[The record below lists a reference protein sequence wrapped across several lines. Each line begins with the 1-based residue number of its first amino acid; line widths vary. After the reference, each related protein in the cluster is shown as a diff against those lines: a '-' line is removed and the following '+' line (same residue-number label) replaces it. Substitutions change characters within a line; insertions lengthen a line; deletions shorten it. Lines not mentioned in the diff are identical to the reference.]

1 MVMTKLYSP
10 IIFLLFFLIFSSLA
24 MSRIEL
30 QVFAQTDN
38 RDDKIKQ
45 LENQI
50 EQYNQEI
57 TKKQSEAQSL
67 ANQVSIFELQI
78 KQSQAEI
85 DATTITIKQLISA
98 ISSKEKSISQKENEI
113 KDQNILLGAYLRQV
127 ARSDQGSL
135 LEFLLKNRKFSDFFN
150 DLNSIS
156 NIQNQIHITLSNI
169 KDLKEKLIKEKEN
182 LEEDKIEQE
191 QLKRIQIRQ
200 KASIESTKKAKQK
213 LLDQTKGQ
221 EKLYQQL
228 IIKAR
233 ADIETIR
240 NQPYN
245 LAMGFKMTF
254 EEALSNAIKASNYT
268 GVRPAYLMAILKIE
282 SDWGG
287 NVGKGNWRT
296 DMHPRDFNAFAAV
309 TSALGLNPDS
319 TPVSKKPYYGWG
331 GAMGPAQFI
340 PTTWILYEAAV
351 ANLTGHK
358 PPSPWNIEDAFTA
371 SGLMLAGSEANKQT
385 AAAET
390 KAAKIYIA
398 GGRWNTSLTARIYA
412 NNVMSAATKI
422 QKDIDILKQNK

>member
-1 MVMTKLYSP
+1 MTKLYFP
-10 IIFLLFFLIFSSLA
+10 IIFLLFFLIFLSLA
-24 MSRIEL
+24 IRLDSL

-38 RDDKIKQ
+38 RDDKIRQ

-85 DATTITIKQLISA
+85 DATTITIKQLVSA
-98 ISSKEKSISQKENEI
+98 IISKEKSISQKENEI

-169 KDLKEKLIKEKEN
+169 KDLKEKLIKEKED
-182 LEEDKIEQE
+182 LENDKVEQE

-200 KASIESTKKAKQK
+200 KAGIERTKKEKQK

-233 ADIETIR
+233 ADIEAIK

-254 EEALSNAIKASNYT
+254 EEALSHAMKASQHT
-268 GVRPAYLMAILKIE
+268 GVRSAFLMAILKIE

-296 DMHPRDFNAFAAV
+296 DMHPRDFNAFAAI

-340 PTTWILYEAAV
+340 PTTWILYESAV

-358 PPSPWNIEDAFTA
+358 PPSPWDIEDAFTA
-371 SGLMLAGSEANKQT
+371 SGLMLAESGANKQIYSS
-385 AAAET
+385 ET

-412 NNVMSAATKI
+412 NNVMSAAAKI